1 MCLCW
6 KENPLMRPTFADIT
20 KLFPD
25 YLQTYKVH
33 FPFFFLFSFIVNFIL
48 NVRFNK
54 SLVFHA

>member
-20 KLFPD
+20 KRFQY

-33 FPFFFLFSFIVNFIL
+33 FHFFFPFVVNFML